1 MKSRPRPGQDA
12 KIRFVVE
19 AKHIIDFAEEGMPA
33 VLATPWLIWFME
45 HTAREA
51 MLPHLEPT
59 ESTVGILVDIE
70 HLAPTPLGQAV
81 NCRAQVLRSEGSQFL
96 FKLEAF
102 DDQEKIAN
110 GLHKLN
116 VIDKARFAGRVARKT
131 KPDYTQA
138 MLAKIHCAAVQGIA
152 AHAVEVEVNDGY
164 GETLVV
170 IVGLPDAAVR
180 ESRDRVTTA
189 LTNSGFKMPLGRITI
204 NLAPADIRKEGPSFD
219 LSIGVG
225 MLAASEQLQSNQL
238 ERIMM
243 VGELALTGAVRRV
256 KGVLPIALKARAIGM
271 HGIMVPSDNAAE
283 AAVVDGLNVYP
294 VANLREAAAFLEGR
308 ETIEP
313 KQIDLEKLFAARDID
328 VPDFAE
334 VKGQESVKR
343 ALEIAA
349 AGGHNVLMIGPPG
362 TGKSMLAKRLPGI
375 LPPLMLEEALEVTRV
390 HSIVGQLKPGEALVT
405 QRPFRKPH
413 HTVSDA
419 GLLGGNINPT
429 PGEIS
434 LAHNGVLFLDELPEF
449 KRNVLETLRQPLEEG
464 NVTISRAAGSMTFPS
479 AFMLVAA
486 MNPTPDGKMPGESS
500 SSPREIQ
507 NYLGRISG
515 PLLDRIDLHAEVPQV
530 RFQEITANRDGEPS
544 ASIRDRVITARQL
557 QEHRFE
563 GRVRVTCNARMQAR
577 DIKQYCQLADEPK
590 NLLRMAMDELNLSA
604 RAYDRILKVSRTI
617 ADLAGADAIN
627 SEHLSETLQY
637 RTLDRQLW
645 G

>member
-1 MKSRPRPGQDA
+1 
-12 KIRFVVE
+12 
-19 AKHIIDFAEEGMPA
+19 
-33 VLATPWLIWFME
+33 
-45 HTAREA
+45 
-51 MLPHLEPT
+51 
-59 ESTVGILVDIE
+59 
-70 HLAPTPLGQAV
+70 
-81 NCRAQVLRSEGSQFL
+81 
-96 FKLEAF
+96 
-102 DDQEKIAN
+102 
-110 GLHKLN
+110 
-116 VIDKARFAGRVARKT
+116 
-131 KPDYTQA
+131 

-189 LTNSGFKMPLGRITI
+189 LTNSGFKIPLGRITI

-219 LSIGVG
+219 LAIGIG
-225 MLAASEQLQSNQL
+225 MLAASEQLESNQL

-271 HGIMVPSDNAAE
+271 DGIMVPTENAAE
-283 AAVVDGLNVYP
+283 AAVVDGLKVYP

-313 KQIDLEKLFAARDID
+313 KQVDLAELFAVQDID
-328 VPDFAE
+328 SPDFAD

-375 LPPLMLEEALEVTRV
+375 LPPLTLEEALEVTRV
-390 HSIVGQLKPGEALVT
+390 HSIVGQLQPGQALVS

-434 LAHNGVLFLDELPEF
+434 MAHNGVLFLDELPEF

-515 PLLDRIDLHAEVPQV
+515 PLLDRIDLHVEVAQV
-530 RFQEITANRDGEPS
+530 KFQEITAKRDGEPS
-544 ASIRDRVITARQL
+544 ASIRDRVIAARKR
-557 QEHRFE
+557 QEQRFD
-563 GRVRVTCNARMQAR
+563 GNARVTCNARMEAR
-577 DIKQYCQLADEPK
+577 DIKKHCHLGDEPK
-590 NLLRMAMDELNLSA
+590 ELLRMAMNELDLSA
-604 RAYDRILKVSRTI
+604 RAYDRILKVSRTT
-617 ADLAGADAIN
+617 ADLAGSDSIN
-627 SEHLSETLQY
+627 TEHISETLQY